1 MQMVYYSCSLSQLMK
16 RIFLILLAVL
26 NVITVTALY
35 YVVYLDNKKCT
46 RLHQTGIEIDR
57 ENTQESATRRTDPV
71 SNGGITTETTANFQS
86 TMMPA
91 AERRTYDFNSCTVLI
106 ATYKRNKLLEKV
118 LNQLCSISSNETT
131 RVFSKIIVSW
141 NNINTVVPDK
151 LTSLSCPI
159 PILFKYP
166 KQNVLYNKFIHYPE
180 IETQCKSVHV
190 YT

>member
-1 MQMVYYSCSLSQLMK
+1 M
-16 RIFLILLAVL
+16 RICLILLAVF
-26 NVITVTALY
+26 NVITVAALY
-35 YVVYLDNKKCT
+35 FVVYRDNMKCT
-46 RLHQTGIEIDR
+46 RLRQTSTEIHEIDR

-71 SNGGITTETTANFQS
+71 SNGVITTETTATFQS

-91 AERRTYDFNSCTVLI
+91 AERTYDFNSCTVLI

-118 LNQLCSISSNETT
+118 LNHLCSISSNETT

-141 NNINTVVPDK
+141 NNINTVAPDK

-180 IETQCKSVHV
+180 IETQCKSV
-190 YT
+190 